1 MYGDDIVLGVSED
14 SVISFLKEKRN
25 AKLLELIKRDTFPEM
40 EEEPEE
46 DTETTVKAKLETKAP
61 SKSKK

>member
-14 SVISFLKEKRN
+14 SVIAFLKEKRN

-46 DTETTVKAKLETKAP
+46 EKTASVKATVQPKTTPKA
-61 SKSKK
+61 KK